1 MKKLWA
7 RLRTINRWIAN
18 KRGKGKKTPVLA
30 AERKRILK
38 RIKFLEAHADPR
50 PNADGTADWKGRK
63 VAAWMVGASTGPD
76 GTKTNWL
83 EKSVNHGWDGGISS
97 GYRSPE
103 YCESLCRNMCGAP
116 SCPGL
121 CAGRSS
127 NHSQVGPP
135 NWGAIDVYPQY
146 AKFGEIQRQIGS
158 PLRNALPLDHV
169 HYSYHGN

>member
-7 RLRTINRWIAN
+7 KIREVNRKIF
-18 KRGKGKKTPVLA
+18 KRRKKGHKTPELA
-30 AERKRILK
+30 AQRKRLLK
-38 RIKFLEAHADPR
+38 KIEFLKTHVDPR
-50 PNADGTADWKGRK
+50 PHSDGTAAWRSFR
-63 VAAWMVGASTGPD
+63 VAAWMVGEARGPD
-76 GTKTNWL
+76 GTITNWL
-83 EKSVNHGWDGGISS
+83 EKSVNHGWDGGLSS

-103 YCESLCRNMCGAP
+103 YSESLCIHMCNRP

-146 AKFGEIQRQIGS
+146 EKFGQIQRQIGS
-158 PLRNALPLDHV
+158 PLKNALPRDHV
-169 HYSYHGN
+169 HYSFTGG